1 MSDLVPIHAM
11 REDTKQALAQH
22 LDDSAFEESFTQLKA
37 EGYVVF
43 ESILSTRQIN
53 AVRDALAPYL
63 EKGRRGR
70 NNFEGFATHREY
82 GLMGK
87 GAIFDELATHPM
99 ALAFAES
106 IVGPSCLLSAFLAIQ
121 LYQGETV
128 QPWHSDDGHCQ
139 SPRPRAPLQL
149 SAFWTIDKT
158 TAQNGATEVIPRS
171 HLWANTDP
179 HANTPT
185 GEIRARQISLPPGS
199 LMIGLGTLVHRGGA
213 NETDSPR
220 LILTPQYCPCWVRPL
235 ESMLLS
241 VPQSAI
247 KSMSERSQELCG
259 YSIHP
264 PFMGY
269 VDGVH
274 PRKTLA

>member
-43 ESILSTRQIN
+43 ESILSTRQID
-53 AVRDALAPYL
+53 AVRNALAPYF

-99 ALAFAES
+99 ELAFAES

-128 QPWHSDDGHCQ
+128 
-139 SPRPRAPLQL
+139 
-149 SAFWTIDKT
+149 
-158 TAQNGATEVIPRS
+158 
-171 HLWANTDP
+171 
-179 HANTPT
+179 
-185 GEIRARQISLPPGS
+185 
-199 LMIGLGTLVHRGGA
+199 
-213 NETDSPR
+213 
-220 LILTPQYCPCWVRPL
+220 
-235 ESMLLS
+235 
-241 VPQSAI
+241 
-247 KSMSERSQELCG
+247 
-259 YSIHP
+259 
-264 PFMGY
+264 
-269 VDGVH
+269 
-274 PRKTLA
+274 